1 MKTNN
6 RGQEVEHKDNGSNLS
21 SAVAGLVIGGLAGA
35 GAALLLAPQSGKETR
50 EQIQQ
55 KTVEIRDRTTETVGD
70 AVAQVKSKTHQIK
83 EDVQDKAHQITAG
96 IQHKTDQIKV
106 GASDKAD
113 QIKAEVNDKVDQIKA
128 EVHYKAEE
136 MQRQGQEMVVDQLDR
151 VSAAA
156 EAGKAAVAPD
166 YEKTTAK
173 RH

>member
-1 MKTNN
+1 MKNNN
-6 RGQEVEHKDNGSNLS
+6 RGQEVGHKDNGSNVS

-113 QIKAEVNDKVDQIKA
+113 QIKAEVNEKVDQIKA

-136 MQRQGQEMVVDQLDR
+136 LQRHGQEMIVDQLDR

-156 EAGKAAVAPD
+156 EAGKAAIAPEP
-166 YEKTTAK
+166 EKMTAK
-173 RH
+173 R